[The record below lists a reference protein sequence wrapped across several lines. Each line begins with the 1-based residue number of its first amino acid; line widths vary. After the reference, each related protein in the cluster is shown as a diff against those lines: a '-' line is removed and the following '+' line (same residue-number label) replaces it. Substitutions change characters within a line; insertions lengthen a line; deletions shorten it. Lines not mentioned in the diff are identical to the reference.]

1 MFSFYKDPEIFQCCC
16 AFRINLFVF
25 LCFCLSACS
34 VSGCGCGNQRPASFL
49 VASHFFETESLS
61 NPRTHLY
68 GQMTGEP
75 KGSSCFCLLSVR
87 IKGANTT
94 D

>member
-1 MFSFYKDPEIFQCCC
+1 MFSFYKDPEIFQCYC
-16 AFRINLFVF
+16 AFRISLS
-25 LCFCLSACS
+25 LCVSLSLSLDVEIRDQCHS
-34 VSGCGCGNQRPASFL
+34 SIASP
-49 VASHFFETESLS
+49 HFFETEFLS

-68 GQMTGEP
+68 GQMTGKP

-87 IKGANTT
+87 IKGVNTT